1 MCMPAQSTS
10 VVPFI
15 QIQWFL
21 SLCMRSPTF
30 LVPLGRYWKC
40 VLPTRQTP
48 LSCGSS
54 SEGKTKED
62 ALQL

>member
-1 MCMPAQSTS
+1 MLPLGVYM
-10 VVPFI
+10 
-15 QIQWFL
+15 IQWFL
-21 SLCMRSPTF
+21 SLCMRNPTF

-40 VLPTRQTP
+40 VLLTRQTP
-48 LSCGSS
+48 LSWGSS